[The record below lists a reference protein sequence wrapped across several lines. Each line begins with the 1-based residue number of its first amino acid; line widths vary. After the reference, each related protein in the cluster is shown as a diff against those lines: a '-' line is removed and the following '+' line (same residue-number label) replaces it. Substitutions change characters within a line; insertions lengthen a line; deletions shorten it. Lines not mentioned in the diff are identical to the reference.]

1 MDADTSTYPKPGP
14 PVNALDT
21 AAKFQGLQQGAQQLQ
36 SGNLLISKQKLDLAN
51 QSYEYM
57 TRALNSLGP
66 QATKQQLIDMG
77 NNMVNQKLVPP
88 EMVQTMDATI
98 PDDPTK
104 MPAFIDQ
111 LQTQTAQHSEMTNY
125 FRGSPVITQNGQQ
138 FYSVRQPL
146 SPNQP
151 STVQDLGIRQQPP
164 PTTPTVDTNETLPNG
179 QPNPNYGQPRMLG
192 NTALPVAPGGVQT
205 LPPASGAPMPNAR
218 PGGLP
223 IAPQPG
229 AISPPMM
236 PKPDVSFNA
245 PAGPKDQSRV
255 AAGTS
260 VPGMLPQPTG
270 PATGMPPQFEEGR
283 KQYNSDIELAT
294 ARQTALK
301 PILQALPL
309 LKQLQTS
316 GPGSNA
322 FNSAVAG
329 LKNFGI
335 LPTGVSNDPT
345 AIYQEVEKKLA
356 QYVSSNPVG
365 QRSDAAQALT
375 EAGNPNPNHQIRPAL
390 IQLAQ
395 DAVALDRL
403 AAARA
408 PSFTQK
414 ITNPDGTTTQ
424 APRTDFQNYQ
434 TFRAGF
440 PPSIDERAFKL
451 DMMEPKDRTDLL
463 NSMKKQQ
470 NTPEGKR
477 FWKSLQ
483 TVKDLNLYNISG
495 E

>member
-1 MDADTSTYPKPGP
+1 MADATVDTSTYPHPAA

-21 AAKFQGLQQGAQQLQ
+21 AARFQGLQQGAQSLQ
-36 SGNLLISKQKLDLAN
+36 SGQLTISKQKLDLAQQALEN
-51 QSYEYM
+51 LTKGLNAAGPNP
-57 TRALNSLGP
+57 TRE
-66 QATKQQLIDMG
+66 KLIGIGQNLVD
-77 NNMVNQKLVPP
+77 QKLVPP
-88 EMVQTMDATI
+88 EMVQTMDSQI
-98 PDDPTK
+98 PTDPSQ
-104 MPAFIDQ
+104 MPAFVDR
-111 LQTQTAQHSEMTNY
+111 LRTMTASHSEMIQY
-125 FRGSPVITQNGQQ
+125 FQGTPSIIDNGQEYKVLRVPQ
-138 FYSVRQPL
+138 

-151 STVQDLGIRQQPP
+151 ISIQSTGLQPQIP
-164 PTTPTVDTNETLPNG
+164 PTTPVTDQTPG
-179 QPNPNYGQPRMLG
+179 PNYGQPRMQG
-192 NTALPVAPGGVQT
+192 VQPLPVAPGGVQT

-223 IAPQPG
+223 IAPQPQ

-236 PKPDVSFNA
+236 PKPNSSFN
-245 PAGPKDQSRV
+245 PPVLNKDQSRV
-255 AAGTS
+255 AAGPAI
-260 VPGMLPQPTG
+260 PGGPTG

-309 LKQLQTS
+309 LKTLQTS

-322 FNSAVAG
+322 FNTAVAG

-408 PSFTQK
+408 PSFTQ
-414 ITNPDGTTTQ
+414 GTTDKDGNVTQ
-424 APRTDFQNYQ
+424 NPRTDFQNYQ

-440 PPSIDERAFKL
+440 PPSIDEKAFKL
-451 DMMEPKDRTDLL
+451 DMMEPKDRTALL
-463 NSMKKQQ
+463 DDMKKKQ